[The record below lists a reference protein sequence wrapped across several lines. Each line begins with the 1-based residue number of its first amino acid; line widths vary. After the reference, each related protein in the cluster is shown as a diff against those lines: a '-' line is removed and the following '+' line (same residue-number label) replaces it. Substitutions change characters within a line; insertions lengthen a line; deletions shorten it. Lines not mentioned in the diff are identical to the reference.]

1 MGLHHDHRMDT
12 RVQAEGALLYVYRRF
27 ILCLAKVSPPK
38 WWICRESNSDSRV
51 AGATARPRTY
61 PLIFSIL
68 LLSGCATQEHYIAT
82 SCVKDVP
89 TRPQIHS
96 NADLIAASPAD
107 RYKGIA
113 ADMFRLIDE
122 NNQLWALI
130 EACR

>member
-1 MGLHHDHRMDT
+1 MKPCAQNGC
-12 RVQAEGALLYVYRRF
+12 F
-27 ILCLAKVSPPK
+27 
-38 WWICRESNSDSRV
+38 
-51 AGATARPRTY
+51 
-61 PLIFSIL
+61 FSKFRLFPFKIKENTVRAFACFL

-89 TRPQIHS
+89 ARPQIHS

-113 ADMFRLIDE
+113 ADRFRLIDE

-130 EACR
+130 DACR